1 MNSSSRRL
9 VQYVGSVKLENFPNA
24 QLRQTVQAFCEKQE
38 QQARNSE
45 VKKAEIKGTQLHQ
58 SHDDPSDNKPVISVR
73 FKDEQDRRLG
83 TGHVHED
90 GTGSVK
96 WK

>member
-1 MNSSSRRL
+1 MSKHFVRSRNKR
-9 VQYVGSVKLENFPNA
+9 YVCS
-24 QLRQTVQAFCEKQE
+24 LRIALGMTNTDQ
-38 QQARNSE
+38 NSE
-45 VKKAEIKGTQLHQ
+45 VKKAEIKGTRLHQ
-58 SHDDPSDNKPVISVR
+58 SHDDPSDDKLVISVR
-73 FKDEQDRRLG
+73 FKDEEDRRLG

>member
-1 MNSSSRRL
+1 MYHPIR
-9 VQYVGSVKLENFPNA
+9 VFITTNA
-24 QLRQTVQAFCEKQE
+24 DQ
-38 QQARNSE
+38 NSE

-58 SHDDPSDNKPVISVR
+58 SHDDPNDKKPVISVR